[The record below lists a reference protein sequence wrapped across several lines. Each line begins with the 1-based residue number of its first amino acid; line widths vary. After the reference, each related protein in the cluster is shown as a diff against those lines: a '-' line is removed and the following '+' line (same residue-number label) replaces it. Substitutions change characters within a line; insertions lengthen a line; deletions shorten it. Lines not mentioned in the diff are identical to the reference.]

1 MKRTILIAGT
11 INHHADTEEARYVHL
26 DASTRAIYDDDLKLF
41 FQPDVVA
48 NLADELPMFRDEM
61 FDEVICDH
69 VFEHI
74 PGEKM
79 TFVLMA
85 IRRVLKRDGTLT
97 LETPNMSGIAQ
108 AWVDKTYPEAEL
120 QQWIHGEDIG
130 GEFDGHRYSYSPE
143 SLRELLTRGNFKV
156 HQEIDK
162 GLAIRF
168 IAGKTK

>member
-11 INHHADTEEARYVHL
+11 INHHADTEDTRYVHL
-26 DASTRAIYDDDLKLF
+26 DASPRAIHDADLNIF

-48 NLADELPMFRDEM
+48 NLADELPMFRDAM

-79 TFVLMA
+79 IFVLMA
-85 IRRVLKRDGTLT
+85 IRRVLKADGTLT
-97 LETPNMSGIAQ
+97 LETPNMTGIAQ
-108 AWVDKTYPEAEL
+108 AWVDRAYPESEL
-120 QQWIHGEDIG
+120 QQWIYGEDIG
-130 GEFDGHRYSYSPE
+130 GAYDGHRYAYSPE
-143 SLRELLTRGNFKV
+143 SLRELLIRANFKV